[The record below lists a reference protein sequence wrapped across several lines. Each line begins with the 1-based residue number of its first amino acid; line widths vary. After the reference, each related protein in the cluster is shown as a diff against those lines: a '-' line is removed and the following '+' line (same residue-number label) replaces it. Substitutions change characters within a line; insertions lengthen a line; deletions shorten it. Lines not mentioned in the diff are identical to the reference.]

1 VEENQLQKRLFG
13 FAVNVIKILRRLNNS
28 SDIQSIKYQLTKS
41 SGSAGANYEE
51 AQAAESRADF
61 GHKVNISLKE
71 MRESNY
77 WLRILQTVFPGN
89 KDLSALVTE
98 SQELCLILGRICF
111 KVRKQD

>member
-1 VEENQLQKRLFG
+1 MQKRLFC
-13 FAVNVIKILRRLNNS
+13 FAVNVIRILRRLKDS
-28 SDIQSIKYQLTKS
+28 PDIQSVKYQLTKS

-77 WLRILQTVFPGN
+77 WLRILQAVFPDN
-89 KDLSALVTE
+89 KDLSALITE
-98 SQELCLILGRICF
+98 SHELSLILGSICF
-111 KVRKQD
+111 KVRKPD